1 MMDSGTANGSDSQ
14 ELTRVQNYDAGSNE
28 NTNVTQAAPT
38 SRAAQKTAGAVNAA
52 ETTSSSGGGGNAR
65 TAAAGNGAPPPW
77 WAVPGYSP
85 GDRIGQGAYVTT
97 RRRQPP
103 RARSARGAFESWD
116 RIPILSMKTD

>member
-14 ELTRVQNYDAGSNE
+14 ELTRVQNFYAGSNE

-38 SRAAQKTAGAVNAA
+38 SRATQKTAGRRNAA

-85 GDRIGQGAYVTT
+85 GDRIGQGATSQREGASHLV
-97 RRRQPP
+97 RDQRVGRLN
-103 RARSARGAFESWD
+103 RGTGFQSC
-116 RIPILSMKTD
+116 R